1 MGRKVV
7 GLAHPMW
14 PKYTEAHYQLTYFLF
29 VREKKLTYCLFF
41 SCRVCRTVR
50 WLILPREH
58 GPKGCYTYGLQATEF
73 AYGMTWWKIRGG
85 RVLKSRSAKT
95 R

>member
-58 GPKGCYTYGLQATEF
+58 GPKVISSIFKRLISYLCHGV
-73 AYGMTWWKIRGG
+73 R
-85 RVLKSRSAKT
+85 T
-95 R
+95 RCLDFVFT